1 MDNVNIQTING
12 YTVQRMTKDI
22 YAIDEFGT
30 DTNSGAAG

>member
-22 YAIDEFGT
+22 YAIDEFGYLC
-30 DTNSGAAG
+30 D